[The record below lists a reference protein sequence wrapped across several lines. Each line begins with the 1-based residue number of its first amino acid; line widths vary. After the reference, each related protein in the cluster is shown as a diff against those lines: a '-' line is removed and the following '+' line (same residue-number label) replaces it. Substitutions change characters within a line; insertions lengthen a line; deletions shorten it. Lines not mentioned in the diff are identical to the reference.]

1 VDEGQVVDV
10 RRTKDV
16 APGISSDRESTWP
29 TIERGNIS
37 SLTRE
42 KRFGLQPANGMEDA
56 KGMEDGLTAPKP
68 HVVELPAQIYLML
81 TALVA
86 IGALLLVVTVLRH

>member
-1 VDEGQVVDV
+1 MMLE
-10 RRTKDV
+10 
-16 APGISSDRESTWP
+16 DR
-29 TIERGNIS
+29 
-37 SLTRE
+37 
-42 KRFGLQPANGMEDA
+42 A
-56 KGMEDGLTAPKP
+56 EDGLTAPKP

>member
-1 VDEGQVVDV
+1 
-10 RRTKDV
+10 
-16 APGISSDRESTWP
+16 
-29 TIERGNIS
+29 
-37 SLTRE
+37 
-42 KRFGLQPANGMEDA
+42 MEDA

-68 HVVELPAQIYLML
+68 HVVELPAQILML